1 MRNAFKTLDRHNKVC
16 ERNAERICNGY
27 RTDYILYVVAADELC
42 RKLLFF
48 ITVVN
53 RELCAVFA
61 DGNIVRIII
70 RAAAE
75 RIGNLVLIALV
86 LCYIFVIVIEEYN
99 AVIIGKAVGKLKF
112 CLYYIVD

>member
-1 MRNAFKTLDRHNKVC
+1 M
-16 ERNAERICNGY
+16 
-27 RTDYILYVVAADELC
+27 AADEFC

-53 RELCAVFA
+53 RELCAVLT

-75 RIGNLVLIALV
+75 RIGHLVLVALV

-99 AVIIGKAVGKLKF
+99 AVLVGKAVGKLEF